1 MKKFLLLLC
10 IHLVAMAG
18 MAQTSTDT
26 YTVKKSDGTSQSFKI
41 VEFPKIAFD
50 SSTTF
55 GNYMTGFEDFGALNT
70 WNVDDVS
77 SIIFD
82 VFHESDGSDVSLA
95 DKAASDATKRLFKYM
110 KANYGS
116 RMFSSVMANVNWN
129 HTIADQIYTTTGK
142 YPAFNCYDFI
152 HIYVPENNW
161 INYEDITPVTEWA
174 DAGGL
179 VSLMWHFNVPKTET
193 TTIGT
198 DGSGVTCTPSET
210 TFRATNALTSG
221 TWENEWFYEQ
231 MDKVISVLLKL
242 QDAGIVA
249 LWRPFHE
256 AAGNAYAK
264 NFAGTAWFWW
274 GYDGAEIYKKLWQT
288 MFDYFQQKGV
298 HNLIWVWTA
307 QNYNGD
313 STAYDND
320 NAYYPGSDYVDIV
333 ARDLYGYTAEQ
344 CKTEFSQLA
353 SLYSD
358 KMITLGEC
366 GQNNGTQ
373 MGALADIWNGG
384 AEWLSF
390 MPWYGESLPSDEWLK
405 AAMTQQFVITR
416 DEVNVNSTFVHEAA
430 VDAVKNLGLG
440 YSLGNTLD
448 AYSANLA
455 NHQDNTSVYETC
467 WGQPVTKD
475 TLMTFLKK
483 EGFNTVRVPVTWYPH
498 IDDNGNVDESWMNR
512 VQEVV
517 DYVINAGMYCILN
530 LHHDTAEDN
539 NSGHV
544 WVKADTDTYTASKA
558 KYEALWQNIAMHFA
572 DYDHHLL
579 FEGYNEMLDAGEN
592 WNNPSDES
600 SYTALNNF
608 AQSFVNAVRSTG
620 GNNAKRNLI
629 VSLYA
634 ASPNQQTVDN
644 FKIPTDE
651 TSGHLIVEAHTY
663 APWDWFAQKGAW
675 DSSCSSEIASTF
687 TLLNTA
693 FANKGIPYIIG
704 EYGTHGTTSV
714 SKNSTASQIQ
724 AAADQAADMTKQAK
738 ANNSAAFYWMSIIE
752 GTDRDVPQWTL
763 PTVVKAMVDAYN
775 QE

>member
-1 MKKFLLLLC
+1 MKKLLLLSC
-10 IHLVAMAG
+10 LLLVAVAG
-18 MAQTSTDT
+18 MSQISTDT
-26 YTVKKSDGTSQSFKI
+26 YTVKKSDGTSEDFKI
-41 VEFPKIAFD
+41 TEYPKIVFN
-50 SSTTF
+50 SETTF
-55 GNYMTGFEDFGALNT
+55 GNYMTGFEDFGMLNT

-77 SIIFD
+77 SIIFN
-82 VFHESDGSDVSLA
+82 VYHESDVSSVSLA
-95 DKAASDATKRLFKYM
+95 DKAASDATKRLYKYM
-110 KANYGS
+110 KNNYGS
-116 RMFSSVMANVNWN
+116 RMFSSVIADVNWN
-129 HTIADQIYTTTGK
+129 HKIADQLYTTTGK

-193 TTIGT
+193 TTIGS

-210 TFRATNALTSG
+210 SFRATNALTSG
-221 TWENEWFYEQ
+221 TWEYNWFYEQ

-264 NFAGTAWFWW
+264 NFTGTAWFWW

-313 STAYDND
+313 SSAYDND
-320 NAYYPGSDYVDIV
+320 NAYYPGDDYVDIV

-344 CKTEFSQLA
+344 CKTEFSQLT
-353 SLYSD
+353 SMYPN

-366 GQNNGTQ
+366 GQTNGTQ
-373 MGALADIWNGG
+373 MGSLADIWNSG

-390 MPWYGESLPSDEWLK
+390 MPWYGESLPSDDWLK
-405 AAMTQQFVITR
+405 AAMSQNFVITR
-416 DEVNVNSTFVHEAA
+416 DEVNVNSSFVDETA

-448 AYSANLA
+448 AYDANLA
-455 NHQDNTSVYETC
+455 NHQDNTKVYETC
-467 WGQPVTKD
+467 WGQPETRD
-475 TLMTFLKK
+475 TLMTFLKE

-530 LHHDTAEDN
+530 MHHDTAEDN
-539 NSGHV
+539 NTGHV
-544 WVKADTDTYTASKA
+544 WVKADTATYTANKT
-558 KYEALWQNIAMHFA
+558 KYEALWRNIATRFA

-592 WNNPSDES
+592 WNNPTDES

-651 TSGHLIVEAHTY
+651 TAGHLIVEAHTY
-663 APWDWFAQKGAW
+663 APWDWFSTKGTW
-675 DSSCSSEIASTF
+675 DSSCSSEIANTF

-704 EYGTHGTTSV
+704 EYGTHGSTSV

-738 ANNSAAFYWMSIIE
+738 ANNSAAIYWMSIIE

-763 PTVVKAMVDAYN
+763 PTVAKAMVDAYN
-775 QE
+775 Q